1 MVSPRSLSVYRVP
14 SSACSETVQQMVR
27 EPHGSCSA
35 PPSSSSFSLVHPSYL
50 ILTFTFFFC
59 IIHEASSLQFALSLT
74 SSASFSCPVFR
85 VLFSSFASYTSSSI
99 SCVSLPLIF
108 LLSRSFC
115 FCFLFLVFYFL
126 ATCSDSSLHRF
137 PLSYSRYFI
146 SFHLPLLFCSL
157 RSARFTV
164 PFF

>member
-35 PPSSSSFSLVHPSYL
+35 PPSSSFFSLVLPSYL
-50 ILTFTFFFC
+50 FLTFTFFFC
-59 IIHEASSLQFALSLT
+59 IIHEAQFALSLT

-85 VLFSSFASYTSSSI
+85 VLFSFFASYTSSSI

-108 LLSRSFC
+108 FLSRSFC
-115 FCFLFLVFYFL
+115 FCFLFLAFYFF

-137 PLSYSRYFI
+137 PLSYSLYFI

>member
-35 PPSSSSFSLVHPSYL
+35 PSSSSFSLVLPSYL
-50 ILTFTFFFC
+50 ILAFTFFFC
-59 IIHEASSLQFALSLT
+59 IIHEASSLQFLSLT

-85 VLFSSFASYTSSSI
+85 VLFSSFAFYTSSSI

-115 FCFLFLVFYFL
+115 CCFLFLVFYFF

-137 PLSYSRYFI
+137 PLSYSRCFV
-146 SFHLPLLFCSL
+146 SFHLLLLFCSF